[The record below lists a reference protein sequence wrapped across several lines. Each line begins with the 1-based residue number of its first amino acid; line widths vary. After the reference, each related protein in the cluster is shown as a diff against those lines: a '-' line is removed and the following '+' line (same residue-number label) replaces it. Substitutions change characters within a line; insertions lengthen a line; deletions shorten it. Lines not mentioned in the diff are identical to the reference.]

1 MPEFTEKTAISELRK
16 HLKDNKLEDLF
27 KERHGKAA
35 GKSTK
40 KEILS
45 FLKEQNL
52 ANDVDNIIS
61 DAILDSSFS
70 SHSKTESSDK
80 NDENTLIGNTV
91 NLDELHQVRDIYF
104 EKSTEEKDPDGIEEI
119 PIFKQEQRAKQE
131 EATQKNSDNIKEKY
145 DLNTNQ
151 KKVLKYIT
159 RFPEKLKVITSRP
172 TFKQEFATLRDYNPD
187 QNEEEN
193 LANEKLRH
201 EIEQTLNGANIGALV
216 LDQIFVTVDAI
227 ETIIVAIR
235 ENKNG
240 KIPQYIVDTVG
251 QVRIEGL
258 SEVLQ
263 KNPNFHDC
271 IDELLIKYD
280 SYDGLLKYLSVETR
294 LMLIILGS
302 AYLVHKGNVKKEA
315 LKQESES
322 ERGHAKMRNV
332 NVKFKDL

>member
-91 NLDELHQVRDIYF
+91 NLDELHDIQNIRF
-104 EKSTEEKDPDGIEEI
+104 EKEEEKDPDGIEEI